1 MNSSMSSSLFTELSV
16 SEQAVISG
24 GDAQSINGSLY
35 FRDFIALGGR
45 SSSGPHGSYSENNAI
60 RDRIFTA
67 GIGAVTFG
75 PTETIASIIAA
86 L

>member
-1 MNSSMSSSLFTELSV
+1 MSSQLFTELSV
-16 SEQAVISG
+16 CEQEVIAG
-24 GDAQSINGSLY
+24 GLAQSLNGSLY
-35 FRDFIALGGR
+35 FRDAIALGGA
-45 SSSGPHGSYSENNAI
+45 SFSGPNGSYSQNTAV